1 MSSDERQ
8 VRQSLVNGRGERRP
22 GPSKLA
28 THARVQRGSA
38 APLCGKP
45 PAFRPAPDPSSS
57 SAQAERLSLPACAE
71 EVLRTRALR
80 KGEEAV
86 KILNLAFFA
95 LVFQLLTGGKS

>member
-8 VRQSLVNGRGERRP
+8 VRQSLVNGGGERRP

-71 EVLRTRALR
+71 EDQGSGIGR
-80 KGEEAV
+80 KAGGFPHSVWACLLDEEPRS
-86 KILNLAFFA
+86 L
-95 LVFQLLTGGKS
+95 